1 MTVSANKN
9 TAGIAQSSFPHIVF
23 FLPYHKM
30 IPKSAQTNAVGTL
43 YNSQPPI

>member
-9 TAGIAQSSFPHIVF
+9 TAGIAQSSLPHILF

-30 IPKSAQTNAVGTL
+30 IPKAAQTKAGGTL
-43 YNSQPPI
+43 YNSQPTI